1 MGVQLTEL
9 VPVKAIELGDLSGKR
24 IAIDAFNTLYQ
35 FLSSIRDKMTG
46 EPLRDSNGHITSHLS
61 GLFYRTA
68 RLLEARAQPIFVF
81 DGEPPAFKRATQEA
95 RSAIRAAAA
104 VRWKEALAAGDHEAA
119 RTAAQGSSRLT
130 EEMIA
135 ESKELLSALGVPWVQ
150 APSEGEAA
158 AAQLVLA
165 GEAWAAGSQDWDSLL
180 FGVPRLVRNLTI
192 SGRRKLP
199 KKQMTVEV
207 KPELISL
214 EDTLQSLGLSREQ
227 LVLVALLVGTDYNP
241 GGVKG
246 YGPKKALALVKE
258 AQSLERVL
266 ARVPWEHEA
275 SAQEIVDFFL
285 HPPQLP
291 PPVGRG
297 LIAGAGKPSAAALD
311 PEAVRALL
319 VERHGFGQERVDSV
333 LGKLLAARAS
343 AQKGLGAFLR

>member
-9 VPVKAIELGDLSGKR
+9 VPVRPIELADLAGKKV
-24 IAIDAFNTLYQ
+24 AVDAFNTIYQ

-46 EPLRDSNGHITSHLS
+46 EPLRDSNGRVTSHLS

-68 RLLEARAQPIFVF
+68 RLLEARVQPIFVF

-95 RSAIRAAAA
+95 RGRVRAAAE
-104 VRWKEALAAGDHEAA
+104 VRWKEALAAGDVEAA
-119 RTAAQGSSRLT
+119 RTAAAGSSRLT
-130 EEMIA
+130 AEMIA
-135 ESKELLSALGVPWVQ
+135 EGKELLSALGVRWLQ

-199 KKQMTVEV
+199 KKQLTVEV
-207 KPELISL
+207 RPELVVL
-214 EDTLQSLGLSREQ
+214 EEVLQSIGLTREQ

-246 YGPKKALALVKE
+246 YGPKKALKLVQE
-258 AQSLERVL
+258 ERSLEAVL
-266 ARVPWEHEA
+266 AKVPWEHEA
-275 SAQEIVDFFL
+275 RPEAIVDFFL

-291 PPVGRG
+291 PLQGRG
-297 LIAGAGKPSAAALD
+297 PAGTGALAPAALE
-311 PEAVRALL
+311 PEQVRALL
-319 VERHGFGQERVDSV
+319 VDRHGFALERVDSV
-333 LGKLLAARAS
+333 LGKLATAKAN
-343 AQKGLGAFLR
+343 AQKGLGAFLK